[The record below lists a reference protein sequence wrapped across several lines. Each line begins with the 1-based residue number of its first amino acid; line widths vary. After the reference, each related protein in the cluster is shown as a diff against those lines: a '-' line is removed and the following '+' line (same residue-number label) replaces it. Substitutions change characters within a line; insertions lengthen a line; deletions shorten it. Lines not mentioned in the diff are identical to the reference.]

1 LSRDTIPKEVSD
13 WLGDIN
19 TDEEF
24 TAEKSAEECKRMIEV
39 LVSHGLVKDGVKAE
53 SRPKTALKDWLTS
66 GGILEKEAA

>member
-1 LSRDTIPKEVSD
+1 MVEGRLRALHADLDVMTP
-13 WLGDIN
+13 
-19 TDEEF
+19 
-24 TAEKSAEECKRMIEV
+24 EECRRIIKV